1 MSEYNTG
8 STRRVGTHKSI
19 ADLVAEDHTL
29 VEVAVALDMSVI
41 EVLRWYTEM
50 AALLHVREL
59 PALAKRLR
67 AMEYGSPVVAPWS
80 REMFTVHTGIVP
92 ERTTSLAG

>member
-1 MSEYNTG
+1 MSENNTG
-8 STRRVGTHKSI
+8 AATGAGTHKSI

-29 VEVAVALDMSVI
+29 AEVAVALDMSVI

-50 AALLHVREL
+50 AAVLHVREL

-67 AMEYGSPVVAPWS
+67 AMEYGSSAVAPWS
-80 REMFTVHTGIVP
+80 REMFTVDADVASR
-92 ERTTSLAG
+92 RTASLAG

>member
-1 MSEYNTG
+1 M
-8 STRRVGTHKSI
+8 
-19 ADLVAEDHTL
+19 
-29 VEVAVALDMSVI
+29 AVALNISVV

-80 REMFTVHTGIVP
+80 REMFTVHTGITP

>member
-1 MSEYNTG
+1 MSENNTG
-8 STRRVGTHKSI
+8 PARRVGTHKSI

-29 VEVAVALDMSVI
+29 AEVAVALDMSVI

-67 AMEYGSPVVAPWS
+67 AMEYGASTVAPWS
-80 REMFTVHTGIVP
+80 REMFTVDSGAVP
-92 ERTTSLAG
+92 VQTTSLAG